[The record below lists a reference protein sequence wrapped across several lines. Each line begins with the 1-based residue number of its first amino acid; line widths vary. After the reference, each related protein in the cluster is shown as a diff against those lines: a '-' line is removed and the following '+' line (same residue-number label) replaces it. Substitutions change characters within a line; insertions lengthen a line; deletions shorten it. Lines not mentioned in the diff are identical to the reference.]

1 MSIPSADGLASYDN
15 ATTEFLDLEDVMSA
29 LLLADNFL
37 LGKIKQGQA
46 CTETKHSWPEDV
58 LNSPTVSQLSSD
70 TQLDASDTSIVLAAN
85 QGLLVAVGALLKDTA
100 TGAAGREV
108 MQVTAIST
116 DTLTVTRGFG
126 GTTAAAHGDPSVAA
140 TCPAFRIIAQPKQE
154 NDKNVVDRTKIP
166 TLASNYCQI
175 FKYEVEISGTSQAVK
190 KAGVAPGG
198 QLALQLSRRNDELM
212 RELGTTIY
220 HGVKPA
226 ATPGGSDAVIRSMDG
241 IRASISASGGNVDSA
256 GGTMDEAKFNAL
268 FRLVWEDGGDPKL
281 AAGAAAQVARFSA
294 LQADKIR
301 IVASDTRRGYYAES
315 FLTDLGREVELL
327 VDRWIQ
333 KDELA
338 LLDMTRIARHDLR
351 QWRMEPLSKIGDGER
366 AQLIYEGTISVK
378 NGTTAHA
385 LAYDLTVPS

>member
-15 ATTEFLDLEDVMSA
+15 ADTEFLDLEDVMSA

-37 LGKIKQGQA
+37 LGRLKQGA
-46 CTETKHSWPEDV
+46 AATETKHSWPEDA
-58 LNSPTVSQLSSD
+58 LNSPTVEQLTSD
-70 TQLDASDTSIVLAAN
+70 TTLNDSDTSLVVASGQGALLAI
-85 QGLLVAVGALLKDTA
+85 GALLKDVA

-126 GTTAAAHGDPSVAA
+126 GTTAVAHGDPAVAA
-140 TCPAFRIIAQPKQE
+140 TRPSFRILSQPKQE
-154 NDKNVVDRTKIP
+154 NDKNVNDRTKMP
-166 TLASNYCQI
+166 TTADNYTQI
-175 FKYEVEISGTSQAVK
+175 FKYEVEVSGTSQAVK

-198 QLALQLSRRNDELM
+198 QLSLQLSRRNDELM

-220 HGVKPA
+220 HGVKPS
-226 ATPGGSDAVIRSMDG
+226 ATQQGSDAVIRSMDG
-241 IRASISASGGNVDSA
+241 IRAFLAASGGNIDSA
-256 GGTMDEAKFNAL
+256 GGAMDEAKFNAL
-268 FRLVWEDGGDPKL
+268 FRLAWDDGGDPQL
-281 AAGAAAQVARFSA
+281 AAGAAAQISRFSA

-301 IVASDTRRGYYAES
+301 IQASDTRRGYYAES
-315 FLTDLGREVELL
+315 FLTDVGREVELL

-338 LLDMTRIARHDLR
+338 LLDMNRVARHDLR
-351 QWRMEPLSKIGDGER
+351 AWRMEPLAKIGDGER
-366 AQLIYEGTISVK
+366 AQLIYEGTLSVK

-385 LAYDLTVPS
+385 IAYDLTVPA